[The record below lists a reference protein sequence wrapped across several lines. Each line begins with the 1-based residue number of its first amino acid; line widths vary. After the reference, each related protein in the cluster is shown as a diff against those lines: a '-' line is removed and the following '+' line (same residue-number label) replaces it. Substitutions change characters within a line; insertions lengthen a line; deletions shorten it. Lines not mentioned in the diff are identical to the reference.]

1 MAAELHRQIHVQTTA
16 SKQATTPVRKYLPK
30 VFELEGFGKLSK
42 SSIQAHLDLYQGY
55 VVQTN
60 AVLDSIAALEKMGG
74 ELVEDPARPAE
85 SLAHR
90 LSFELNGIALH
101 ELFFEQYL
109 HGSGTSSGSFERA
122 ACFNF
127 GSFEQWQASVRAVAR
142 TRGAGWVL
150 TVYDEQRSFLHNV
163 WVGSHDLHVPAGLRV
178 VFVLDLWEHAY
189 LEDYGVKGREEYVDT
204 ALGEVC
210 RECLDSRIDKATGA

>member
-1 MAAELHRQIHVQTTA
+1 MAAEVHRQIHIQTA
-16 SKQATTPVRKYLPK
+16 SKLATSPVRKYVPK
-30 VFELEGFGKLSK
+30 VFELEGFGKLSAA
-42 SSIQAHLDLYQGY
+42 SIQAHLDLYQGY

-60 AVLDSIAALEKMGG
+60 AVLDSLARLERAGG

-85 SLAHR
+85 SLARR
-90 LSFELNGIALH
+90 LSFELNGIVLH

-109 HGSGTSSGSFERA
+109 HGTSGSTGSFERA

-142 TRGAGWVL
+142 TREIGWVV
-150 TVYDEQRSFLHNV
+150 TVFDEQRSFLHNV
-163 WVGSHDLHVPAGLRV
+163 WVGSHDLHVPANHRV

-189 LEDYGVKGREEYVDT
+189 LGDYGVKGREEYVDA

-210 RECLDSRIDKATGA
+210 RECLDLRIDKATGT

>member
-1 MAAELHRQIHVQTTA
+1 MAVELHRKIHVQTTA

-42 SSIQAHLDLYQGY
+42 ASIQAHLDLYQGY

-60 AVLDSIAALEKMGG
+60 AVLDSIAALEKVGG

-90 LSFELNGIALH
+90 LSFELNGIVLH

-122 ACFNF
+122 VCFNF
-127 GSFEQWQASVRAVAR
+127 GSFEHWQASVRAVAR

-163 WVGSHDLHVPAGLRV
+163 WVGSHDLHVPAGHRV

-189 LEDYGVKGREEYVDT
+189 LEDYGVKGREEYVDA

-210 RECLDSRIDKATGA
+210 RECLDSRIDKATGT

>member
-1 MAAELHRQIHVQTTA
+1 MSAQLHREIHVQTTA
-16 SKQATTPVRKYLPK
+16 SKQAGAPVRRYLPK
-30 VFELEGFGKLSK
+30 VFDLKGFGKLSRA
-42 SSIQAHLDLYQGY
+42 SIDAHLDLYQGY

-60 AVLDSIAALEKMGG
+60 AVLDSIAALEKVGG

-90 LSFELNGIALH
+90 LSFELNGIVLH

-109 HGSGTSSGSFERA
+109 HGSAGASGSFERA

-142 TRGAGWVL
+142 TRGTGWVL

-163 WVGSHDLHVPAGLRV
+163 WVGSHDLHVPAAHRV

-189 LEDYGVKGREEYVDT
+189 LNDYGVSGREEYVDA
-204 ALGEVC
+204 ALGEIC
-210 RECLDSRIDKATGA
+210 RECMDARIDRATVT